1 MYLMTPNITHPLIQN
16 VSKHIFLIDDD
27 ESMLLTLKGMLEF
40 LGYSVDAFE
49 SALEFLNTSIEV
61 MPAVIITDMRMPGM
75 NGVELQSELLK
86 RGRKTPIIFI
96 SGESTLP
103 QTISAMKQ
111 GAIEF
116 LIKPFEREQILSA
129 IERGLEQ
136 DAAYMRFSS
145 EQSAL
150 ENSLKSLAPREREVF
165 ELLALG
171 FNNAQIQEKLQIAL
185 STAKQYKSEVMR
197 KLNLSSLAEL
207 IALKKAANKNMLE

>member
-1 MYLMTPNITHPLIQN
+1 
-16 VSKHIFLIDDD
+16 
-27 ESMLLTLKGMLEF
+27 
-40 LGYSVDAFE
+40 
-49 SALEFLNTSIEV
+49 

-116 LIKPFEREQILSA
+116 LIKPFERDQILSA

-136 DAAYMRFSS
+136 DVAYMRFSS

-150 ENSLKSLAPREREVF
+150 ENSLKSSAPREREVF

-207 IALKKAANKNMLE
+207 IALKNRH

>member
-1 MYLMTPNITHPLIQN
+1 MYLMTPNITPHLNQN
-16 VSKHIFLIDDD
+16 ASKHIFLIDDD
-27 ESMLLTLKGMLEF
+27 ESMRFTLKGMLEF
-40 LGYSVDAFE
+40 LGYQVDAFE
-49 SALEFLNTSIEV
+49 SALEFLNTSIQV

-116 LIKPFEREQILSA
+116 LIKPFERDQILSA

-136 DAAYMRFSS
+136 DASYMRFSS

-207 IALKKAANKNMLE
+207 IALKNG

>member
-1 MYLMTPNITHPLIQN
+1 MTPNITPHLNQN
-16 VSKHIFLIDDD
+16 ASKHIFLIDDD
-27 ESMLLTLKGMLEF
+27 ESMRFTLKGMLEF
-40 LGYSVDAFE
+40 LGYQVDAFE
-49 SALEFLNTSIEV
+49 SALEFLNTSIQV

-116 LIKPFEREQILSA
+116 LIKPFERDQILSA
-129 IERGLEQ
+129 IEQGLEQ
-136 DAAYMRFSS
+136 DVAYMRFSS

-207 IALKKAANKNMLE
+207 IALKNG